1 MSDSVKNDNTVTAE
15 VERLRAR
22 VSRLAQEKSYLQL
35 TLRMIERIDPAPG
48 LHDMVGGLL
57 QNIVETIG
65 GTNIRI
71 WYWIEDSLFY
81 ADFLGAR
88 STPATIDDATA
99 LRVAAEREFIE
110 DKGEVEDSLMQGGVL
125 PSTVSW
131 VFPLEVGSELIG
143 VVKLENISIVG
154 SSLGSYLPIFFSHA
168 ALIISNEIRNHLR
181 AKALEVQRIAAS
193 VFANS
198 QEAILISDSSNC
210 IVQVNQA
217 FTRITGFPA
226 SDVIGERPRL
236 LASGR
241 HDVEFFAG
249 MWQSIH
255 ETGRWHGE
263 IWNKRKSGE
272 VFPAMLS
279 IDVVRTDAGQIQHY
293 VGAFSDISQIKQHQA
308 DLERIAHYDTL
319 TGLPNRRLLM
329 DRLNQQLARSRRTG
343 HTLAICFLDLDGF
356 KKVND
361 QLGHDAGDQVLIE
374 VAQRLLR
381 ASREGDT
388 VSRLGGDE
396 FVLLFCDLLQE
407 QECFKALERV
417 LQAVAAPIQLGDS
430 QAMVSASIGVTLFP
444 RDDGDADALLRHAD
458 QAMYQAKEAGK
469 SCFLLFEMDQQN
481 PNAHTPTAER

>member
-1 MSDSVKNDNTVTAE
+1 MNPNDPIVAE
-15 VERLRAR
+15 LERLRAR
-22 VSRLAQEKSYLQL
+22 IGRLAQEKSYLQL
-35 TLRMIERIDPAPG
+35 TLRMIEKIDPAPG

-71 WYWIEDSLFY
+71 WYWIESTLHY
-81 ADFLGAR
+81 ADFLGVR
-88 STPATIDDATA
+88 CTLPAIDDATA
-99 LRVAAEREFIE
+99 LRVAAEREFVE
-110 DKGEVEDSLMQGGVL
+110 DTGAIEDSLMRGGVL
-125 PSTVSW
+125 PGTVSW

-143 VVKLENISIVG
+143 VVRLENINIMG
-154 SSLGSYLPIFFSHA
+154 ASLRSYLPIFFSHA

-198 QEAILISDSSNC
+198 QEAILISDASNC

-217 FTRITGFPA
+217 YTRITGFPA
-226 SDVIGERPRL
+226 HEVVGRRPNV

-241 HDVEFFAG
+241 HDAEFYAA

-255 ETGRWHGE
+255 EAGRWHGE
-263 IWNKRKSGE
+263 IWDQRKSGE

-279 IDVVRTDAGQIQHY
+279 IDVVRTETGQIQHY

-343 HTLAICFLDLDGF
+343 NKLAICFMDLDGF

-361 QLGHDAGDQVLIE
+361 QLGHDAGDQVLID
-374 VAQRLLR
+374 VAKRLQSV
-381 ASREGDT
+381 SREGDT

-396 FVLLFCDLLQE
+396 FVLLFSDLTQD

-417 LQAVAAPIQLGDS
+417 LQTVGEPIQIRET
-430 QAMVSASIGVTLFP
+430 QAQVSASIGVTLFP
-444 RDDGDADALLRHAD
+444 RDEADADALLRHAD
-458 QAMYQAKEAGK
+458 QAMYEAKQAGK
-469 SCFLLFEMDQQN
+469 SRFHLFETN
-481 PNAHTPTAER
+481 R

>member
-1 MSDSVKNDNTVTAE
+1 
-15 VERLRAR
+15 
-22 VSRLAQEKSYLQL
+22 
-35 TLRMIERIDPAPG
+35 
-48 LHDMVGGLL
+48 
-57 QNIVETIG
+57 
-65 GTNIRI
+65 
-71 WYWIEDSLFY
+71 
-81 ADFLGAR
+81 
-88 STPATIDDATA
+88 
-99 LRVAAEREFIE
+99 
-110 DKGEVEDSLMQGGVL
+110 
-125 PSTVSW
+125 
-131 VFPLEVGSELIG
+131 
-143 VVKLENISIVG
+143 
-154 SSLGSYLPIFFSHA
+154 
-168 ALIISNEIRNHLR
+168 
-181 AKALEVQRIAAS
+181 
-193 VFANS
+193 
-198 QEAILISDSSNC
+198 
-210 IVQVNQA
+210 
-217 FTRITGFPA
+217 
-226 SDVIGERPRL
+226 
-236 LASGR
+236 
-241 HDVEFFAG
+241 
-249 MWQSIH
+249 
-255 ETGRWHGE
+255 
-263 IWNKRKSGE
+263 
-272 VFPAMLS
+272 
-279 IDVVRTDAGQIQHY
+279 
-293 VGAFSDISQIKQHQA
+293 
-308 DLERIAHYDTL
+308 
-319 TGLPNRRLLM
+319 M